1 MVCEREPSR
10 RCSDFGWWRGTRKD
24 QKIEAGPRRHNGID
38 MRISFSRLRPGP
50 TLDNDAV
57 LAVLGGTDKMFLL
70 ADGV

>member
-1 MVCEREPSR
+1 
-10 RCSDFGWWRGTRKD
+10 
-24 QKIEAGPRRHNGID
+24 
-38 MRISFSRLRPGP
+38 MRISFLRLRPGP

>member
-1 MVCEREPSR
+1 MTSAGGAGPAKTKRSR
-10 RCSDFGWWRGTRKD
+10 R
-24 QKIEAGPRRHNGID
+24 GPRRHNGID
-38 MRISFSRLRPGP
+38 MRISFLRPRPGL

>member
-1 MVCEREPSR
+1 MTKRSR
-10 RCSDFGWWRGTRKD
+10 R
-24 QKIEAGPRRHNGID
+24 GPRRHNGID
-38 MRISFSRLRPGP
+38 MRISFLRLRPGP